1 MKIRTLMFAVAV
13 AGTATGSQAQQST
26 TGSSIYTDLVLD
38 RCKTVSQEEMGITLL
53 CDGYRSYQVHF
64 SEGDLRQSLFYG
76 PVRQAILDE
85 AFESFEPFNQVN
97 TRIEWRTDPS
107 GRPHATIL
115 RWILE
120 NMGSE
125 GMPDDKSR
133 GEVLVISRVA
143 QPADGIGCVAGY
155 VDARSNANANE
166 LARTVADT
174 IAPGFDCGKSQ
185 PLWHGRRG
193 EFASEPTHVWPE
205 SMSGQ

>member
-1 MKIRTLMFAVAV
+1 MKNRTIMLAFGMAMA
-13 AGTATGSQAQQST
+13 ATGLHAQQ
-26 TGSSIYTDLVLD
+26 GRPGNSIYTDLVLD
-38 RCKTVSQEEMGITLL
+38 RCKMVSQEELGVTLL
-53 CDGYRSYQVHF
+53 CEGYRSYQVHF

-120 NMGSE
+120 NVGPE
-125 GMPDDKSR
+125 GTPDDKSR

-143 QPADGIGCVAGY
+143 QPADGLGCVAGY

-174 IAPGFDCGKSQ
+174 IAPSFDCGKSQ
-185 PLWHGRRG
+185 SLWHGRRG

-205 SMSGQ
+205 GISGQ